1 MLVIIA
7 GCVYHFWYKDANFHH
22 ELRMARCVEKVDWQG
37 VIEEG
42 EKQDGEPTRAIVMMH
57 NLALSRLGR
66 QCDEMYS
73 FPKGSS
79 KINTPLPVYMY
90 HIAGRMMLY
99 QYGLVNEC
107 HHICMEE
114 GVEYGWSVELLQY
127 LTRCAIINN
136 ETQAARKFIDIL
148 RQTCY
153 YGSWADAME
162 KLIKDPALK
171 TKDAEVGPITHML
184 HYGNRLD
191 SADGYVERFLMT
203 NLAHYDADDLAFQE
217 QAVLGA
223 MWTREPD
230 LFWPRFQHYI
240 DLKTDGNI
248 PRIFQEAA
256 WLYANLEG
264 MEGLDQWTLAK
275 GVKEN
280 FYAFMELMEQY
291 RKSPN
296 GKLKRYLYENYGTTY
311 YFEYFFLRDIT
322 YY

>member
-1 MLVIIA
+1 
-7 GCVYHFWYKDANFHH
+7 
-22 ELRMARCVEKVDWQG
+22 
-37 VIEEG
+37 
-42 EKQDGEPTRAIVMMH
+42 
-57 NLALSRLGR
+57 
-66 QCDEMYS
+66 
-73 FPKGSS
+73 
-79 KINTPLPVYMY
+79 
-90 HIAGRMMLY
+90 MMLY

-162 KLIKDPALK
+162 KLVKDPALK
-171 TKDAEVGPITHML
+171 AKDAEVGPITHML

-191 SADGYVERFLMT
+191 SAEGYVERFLMT

-230 LFWPRFQHYI
+230 YFWPRLEHYYA
-240 DLKTDGNI
+240 LNGRRSL

-256 WLYANLEG
+256 WLFANMQGQQGLE
-264 MEGLDQWTLAK
+264 EWALED
-275 GVKEN
+275 GVKES
-280 FYAFMELMEQY
+280 FYTFMELMEKFRQA
-291 RKSPN
+291 PN
-296 GKLKRYLYENYGTTY
+296 NRLKQYLYEKYGNTY
-311 YFEYFFLRDIT
+311 YFEFFFLRNIT